1 MAGEGT
7 VLYRDKT
14 RPAAWF
20 HWLLGGMTVAGGA
33 SALFIPGLVPALV
46 AGASFVLPMALLWI
60 LFSVLRVTVSEG
72 AVNIQYGLFGPKIP
86 IAAIEQAEY
95 FEYDFKRYGG
105 WGIRLGPGG
114 EWMYNMPGDQGRA
127 VRIRWK
133 DKKGR
138 ERITCVGTP
147 TARELAGAIGKTGV
161 KVLDASGDEPKAL
174 GPAE

>member
-1 MAGEGT
+1 MSTPEDFERVRSWLAG
-7 VLYRDKT
+7 LQDR
-14 RPAAWF
+14 
-20 HWLLGGMTVAGGA
+20 
-33 SALFIPGLVPALV
+33 IC
-46 AGASFVLPMALLWI
+46 
-60 LFSVLRVTVSEG
+60 
-72 AVNIQYGLFGPKIP
+72 
-86 IAAIEQAEY
+86 AAIEQAEY